1 MIVVDSSVWI
11 DYFNG
16 VQSDETSMLDDI
28 LGVGDVGVGDL
39 MLVAVLQGFRRD
51 DEYTIAASRL
61 QALTIL
67 PMVGLEIALLSAQN
81 LRVLRRRGVTIRKTI
96 DVIIATY
103 CIRHG
108 YPLLFS
114 DRDFEPFVEHLGLLR
129 PAP

>member
-16 VQSDETSMLDDI
+16 VQSDETSLLDNV
-28 LGVGDVGVGDL
+28 LGVSDVGVGDL
-39 MLVAVLQGFRRD
+39 MLVEVLQGFRRD
-51 DEYTIAASRL
+51 DEYAIAASRL

-81 LRVLRRRGVTIRKTI
+81 FRVLRRRGVTIGKTI
-96 DVIIATY
+96 DVIIASY

-108 YPLLFS
+108 HPLLFS

-129 PAP
+129 PAL